1 MRTKSLWRSI
11 KYKLKARAGY
21 NLKNKN
27 RDFFKRQ
34 LRNIIICIIIV
45 LVIVIIKSINTKP
58 TEEAIKIVRNTVN
71 YTVDIKKDSAAALNF
86 IKGFIDDTKNSI
98 SVFNNNDNISDGY
111 IMPVS
116 GKIYQNFGK
125 VRKSNEIVIFNPGIK
140 IMTSDIKVMSIQ
152 DGLVSEV
159 RDDKLLGKTIVIT
172 YDEILSIY
180 GYLDEILVSEG
191 QTVKKEQEIG
201 RLNNFD
207 NQKKILYL
215 EVREKGNPINPL
227 DIIKDLSNQPV
238 LR

>member
-1 MRTKSLWRSI
+1 MRTKSLWRNI
-11 KYKLKARAGY
+11 RYKLKARTGY

-27 RDFFKRQ
+27 RNFFKRQ

-58 TEEAIKIVRNTVN
+58 TEEAIKIVKNAVN
-71 YTVDIKKDSAAALNF
+71 YTVDIKKDSTAALNF
-86 IKGFIDDTKNSI
+86 IKGLIDDTRNFI
-98 SVFNNNDNISDGY
+98 PVFNNNDDIIEGY

-116 GKIYQNFGK
+116 GKIYQPFGE

-140 IMTSDIKVMSIQ
+140 IMTLDITVMSIQ

-159 RDDKLLGKTIVIT
+159 RDDKLLGKTIVIIH
-172 YDEILSIY
+172 DEISFIY
-180 GYLDEILVSEG
+180 GYLNETLVSEG

-201 RLNNFD
+201 RLNNSD

-227 DIIKDLSNQPV
+227 DIIKDFSNQPV